1 MKISYNWLKEYI
13 DIQISPEELVDK
25 MTFAGIEVEAVEK
38 KGEELNNIVLAK
50 ILKKDKH
57 PDADKLSVCK
67 VFDGVNEYQVV
78 CGAPNCTEN
87 KVAAL
92 AKVGTQLGDIK
103 LKKAKIRGVQSF
115 GMLCSEKELGLSE
128 NHDGIIMLP
137 EDTPLGQSVADIY
150 NISDTVYDVEITPNR
165 PDLLGMLC
173 VARDLSALTGLPLK
187 EPVTELNESETPV
200 SEKVKVINN
209 APEKCTRYTAR
220 YIEGV
225 KIQESPEWL
234 KNKLESVG
242 LRPINNVVDVTNFVM
257 MELGHPLHAFDY
269 DKLAEHTIIVR
280 TASPGEKITALD
292 DNEYELTEDDLVI
305 ADAAKPSAI
314 AGVIG
319 GAGSQITDETVN
331 IVIESANFAYN
342 SVRRTGNRYK
352 ISTDSSYR
360 FERDMSDVNAELAG
374 KRAAELIL
382 EVAGGILYKGFVDN
396 YPSPCE
402 PVNVK
407 LRYSRIQ
414 HVLGLKIPDEQ
425 IKSYIKALGCKIL
438 EEDGNI
444 LLVES
449 PHFRK
454 DLVREIDYIEEIIRL
469 HGYNNVPVKK
479 EYNPVMN
486 HTKFYLKRELQDQMV
501 QNGFFEA
508 INWPYSSPDYLD
520 QLKINEDD
528 IRRKNVTI
536 RNPLGAQYSIMQ
548 SIILPNLLKN
558 AVTNINYGN
567 KNVRLF
573 EMTKVFSESNDNT
586 PAHEALHLCAVM
598 LGESSEMYWKS
609 ETSPVDFFDMKG
621 VVEDILRKTAD
632 VDFSY
637 EISNEP
643 FLQKGQAA
651 DIYLKKEKIGY
662 LGKLDTK
669 IAESFDIDEPLFC
682 MNLDVEILLKIREQ
696 NKVEFSSIPQFPSM
710 SRDISFVV
718 SKSVSVKDICD
729 TIQNV
734 NHRIIK
740 SVSVF
745 DDYQGKGI
753 ESGFRSLSFKIIF
766 LSETKTLTDDYVS
779 KLFDKILSV
788 LRKKFEI
795 IMR

>member
-13 DIQISPEELVDK
+13 DIQISPEELVDR

-38 KGEELNNIVLAK
+38 KGEDLQNIVLAK
-50 ILKKDKH
+50 ILKKDSH

-115 GMLCSEKELGLSE
+115 GMLCSEKELGLSDD
-128 NHDGIIMLP
+128 HDGIIMLP
-137 EDTPLGQSVADIY
+137 EDTPLGQSIADVY

-187 EPVTELNESETPV
+187 EPVPVLTESSIPA
-200 SEKVKVINN
+200 SEKVKVVNN

-225 KIQESPEWL
+225 KIQESPTWL
-234 KNKLESVG
+234 KERLEAVG
-242 LRPINNVVDVTNFVM
+242 LRPVNNVVDVTNFVM

-269 DKLAEHTIIVR
+269 DKLDQHTIVVR
-280 TASPGEKITALD
+280 TAADGEKITALD
-292 DNEYELTEDDLVI
+292 NNEYTLTEDDLVI
-305 ADAAKPSAI
+305 ADAVKPSAI

-319 GAGSQITDETVN
+319 GAGSQITEETVN
-331 IVIESANFAYN
+331 IVIESANFSYN
-342 SVRRTGNRYK
+342 TVRRTGNRYK

-360 FERDMSDVNAELAG
+360 FERDMSDINAELAG

-382 EVAGGILYKGFVDN
+382 QVAGGTLYAGFVDS
-396 YPSPCE
+396 YPNPQE
-402 PVNVK
+402 TVNIK
-407 LRYSRIQ
+407 LRYSRIE
-414 HVLGLKIPDEQ
+414 HVLGLKIPDED
-425 IKSYIKALGCKIL
+425 IKNYIKALGCKIT
-438 EEDGNI
+438 EENGDDLI
-444 LLVES
+444 VES

-454 DLVREIDYIEEIIRL
+454 DLAREIDYIEEIIRL

-479 EYNPVMN
+479 DYNPVMN

-501 QNGFFEA
+501 QCGFFEA
-508 INWPYSSPDYLD
+508 INWPYSSPDYLN
-520 QLKINEDD
+520 QLKIAEDD
-528 IRRKNVTI
+528 IRRNNVTI
-536 RNPLGAQYSIMQ
+536 KNPLGAQYSIMQ
-548 SIILPNLLKN
+548 SMILPNLLKN
-558 AVTNINYGN
+558 AVTNINNGN

-573 EMTKVFSESNDNT
+573 EMTKVFSRSNDNT
-586 PAHEALHLCAVM
+586 PAHEILEMCGVM

-609 ETSPVDFFDMKG
+609 ETQPVDFFDMKG
-621 VVEDILRKTAD
+621 VVEDILRKTAEAE
-632 VDFSY
+632 FSY
-637 EISNEP
+637 AVSVEP

-651 DIYLKKEKIGY
+651 DVYYKKQKIGY

-669 IAESFDIDEPLFC
+669 IAESFDIDEPVYC
-682 MNLDVEILLKIREQ
+682 MNLDVEILLSIREQ
-696 NKVEFSSIPQFPSM
+696 NKAEFTAIPHFPSI

-718 SKSVSVKDICD
+718 AKSVTVKEIIDAVKK
-729 TIQNV
+729 V
-734 NHRIIK
+734 NPKLIK

-753 ESGFRSLSFKIIF
+753 EDGFRSLSFKIIF
-766 LSETKTLTDDYVS
+766 LSETKTLTDGYVS

-788 LRKKFEI
+788 LRNKFEI